1 MKKSTRVIKAKETL
15 EIIENGYYK
24 INDTRVNIREQIEHS
39 VKDSVLYRPDQ
50 FEKILNSANEKVST
64 LDLSTEI
71 NVINSTVL
79 KAAAG
84 MHGRGLQIGC
94 LNFASAKNPGGGFL
108 GGAIA
113 QEESLALSSTLY
125 ASQMAN
131 FEVYEYNRGRK
142 TLLYSDHMIYSPEV
156 PFFRNDDG
164 ELLEHPYTMNV
175 ITSPA
180 VNVGA
185 IKVNRPAELEHVHE
199 TMLARLDKV
208 LAVFV
213 EHDIQHL
220 LLGAWGC
227 GVFQNK
233 AEDVAGYFKYYLGAG
248 GKYEKAFKTIVFA
261 VLDRYEDG
269 KNITA
274 FKNAFD
280 DGNKE

>member
-15 EIIENGYYK
+15 EIIENGYYE
-24 INDTRVNIREQIEHS
+24 INDTRVNISKEIQHS
-39 VKDSVLYRPDQ
+39 VNESVLYRPDGFGQ
-50 FEKILNSANEKVST
+50 ILNSVNEKVKT
-64 LDLSTEI
+64 IDHFTEI
-71 NVINSTVL
+71 KVINSTVL
-79 KAAAG
+79 KAAAD
-84 MHGRGLQIGC
+84 MHDRGFEIGC

-125 ASQMAN
+125 AAQMAN
-131 FEVYEYNRGRK
+131 FEMYEYNRGHK
-142 TLLYSDHMIYSPEV
+142 TLLYSDYMIYSPKV

-164 ELLEHPYTMNV
+164 GLLEHSYTMNV

-180 VNVGA
+180 VNIGA
-185 IKVNRPAELEHVHE
+185 IKVNRPHEMEQVHE
-199 TMLARLDKV
+199 TMLTRLDKV

-213 EHDIQHL
+213 EHDVQHL

-233 AEDVAGYFKYYLGAG
+233 AEDVAGYFKHYLGAS
-248 GKYEKAFKTIVFA
+248 GKYEKAFKTVVFA

-274 FKNAFD
+274 FKKAFE
-280 DGNKE
+280 DGD